1 MKVDWSYSLKKI
13 LRGGQAVTIRSI
25 RPDDQARLA
34 RHFELLTP
42 DSSYRRFFGLRHAIA
57 PHELDRLTTL
67 DYPNHIALV
76 ATVGEGPH
84 EQIIGDA
91 RFVPTDHPKEAEL
104 AMSVLDDWQGRG
116 IGSLLIR
123 ELIRCA
129 QEAGIERLTTDVMAL
144 NAPALRMLVRAGFAS
159 VGRADGISS
168 FARSLVADQ
177 SEQDTTD
184 FYVPRSIAGA
194 GI

>member
-1 MKVDWSYSLKKI
+1 MKMDWSYSCRKI

-25 RPDDQARLA
+25 HPGDQVRLA
-34 RHFELLTP
+34 RHFELLSA

-76 ATVGEGPH
+76 ATIGEGRH

-91 RFVPTDHPKEAEL
+91 RFVPTDQPKEAEL

-123 ELIRCA
+123 ELSRWA
-129 QEAGIERLTTDVMAL
+129 REAGIERLTTDVMAA
-144 NAPALRMLVRAGFAS
+144 NAPALRMLVRAGFTS

-168 FARSLVADQ
+168 FARSLVD
-177 SEQDTTD
+177 EPETTY
-184 FYVPRSIAGA
+184 FCAPRSIAGT